1 MKNNQLLIISLIAV
15 YLFLISPLIIIVFS
29 AFNDSEFLAFP
40 PENYSLRWFYR
51 IFESEMFISAFQN
64 SLLLSLF
71 GAVGSLLVGLPAAY
85 SLSRTKS
92 KWRQP
97 ALSLF
102 LSPVIIPGVVL
113 GFAVLKHIV
122 IPLEIETWTGL
133 AIGHVL
139 IMLPYVI
146 RVIVSSLS
154 NVPIEIEEAAV
165 SLGSTRMHAFLVVVL
180 PNIQSGILAACLLA
194 FITSLNDVPVTIFL
208 TGPGVTTLPIQM
220 LSYVEYYF
228 DPTVSAISVLLML
241 LTIIIM
247 FLIEATMGLSFFTKK

>member
-1 MKNNQLLIISLIAV
+1 MASACFV
-15 YLFLISPLIIIVFS
+15 PVFVS
-29 AFNDSEFLAFP
+29 CHHS
-40 PENYSLRWFYR
+40 
-51 IFESEMFISAFQN
+51 
-64 SLLLSLF
+64 
-71 GAVGSLLVGLPAAY
+71 
-85 SLSRTKS
+85 
-92 KWRQP
+92 
-97 ALSLF
+97 
-102 LSPVIIPGVVL
+102 GVVL

-133 AIGHVL
+133 AIAHAL
-139 IMLPYVI
+139 IMLPYII

-154 NVPIEIEEAAV
+154 NVPVEIEEAAV

-228 DPTVSAISVLLML
+228 DPTVSAISVLLMF
-241 LTIIIM
+241 LTIILM